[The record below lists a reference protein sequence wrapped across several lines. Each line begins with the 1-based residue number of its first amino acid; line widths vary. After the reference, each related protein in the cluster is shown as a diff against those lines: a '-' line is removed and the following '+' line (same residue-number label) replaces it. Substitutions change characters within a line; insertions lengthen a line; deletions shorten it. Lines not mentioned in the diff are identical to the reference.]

1 MHKQAF
7 DRSSVDQYVEA
18 IRQQLGS
25 AALSDATARA
35 AAQVP
40 GEGDP
45 AAKVSAALPRVGA
58 AGPPATSAAA
68 GTRAPVRASAP
79 PSSGGDQGGLVPYLS
94 RDPMVSL
101 VQSAVEGALHDRG
114 VPADVPEGGGLWE
127 KIVRLIQGLLHP
139 GNFSPSDPDWI
150 IKIAE
155 SMLGHLA
162 KGNHPFNPRP
172 AEHPISDTARLIV
185 VGDWGTGLPRAQ
197 MVAKYMA
204 EEVAEALAQG
214 RQAHVIHLGDVYYS
228 GLASEVQRHVLAY
241 WPVTRAQ
248 AGPGVTSWSLNGNHD
263 MYSGGFGYFDTLLAD
278 PRFAAQHSADGAA
291 TSFFRLTSPSWDFV
305 ALDTSWD
312 TDVLS
317 QGASAVLQDPQAD
330 FVASVARD
338 SNRKLVLLSHHQ
350 LVTAYDH
357 ADIGT
362 VLPGRLG
369 PVLDSGRVTAWWWGH
384 EHRCMSFKASGGVPF
399 PRCVGHGGVPVL
411 QVYTAG
417 EQVPAPGAWEPSSF
431 LDQGGQH
438 WARFGFTVLD
448 LAADRMHVRYRD
460 ETGAQVH
467 AEDIA

>member
-7 DRSSVDQYVEA
+7 DRGSVDQYVEA
-18 IRQQLGS
+18 VRQQLGS
-25 AALSDATARA
+25 GALAELTAQA
-35 AAQVP
+35 AAQIP
-40 GEGDP
+40 GQADP
-45 AAKVSAALPRVGA
+45 AAKVSAALPRG
-58 AGPPATSAAA
+58 
-68 GTRAPVRASAP
+68 AP
-79 PSSGGDQGGLVPYLS
+79 PSSGGDQGDAVPYLS
-94 RDPMVSL
+94 RDPVVSL

-114 VPADVPEGGGLWE
+114 VPADTPEGGWWE
-127 KIVRLIQGLLHP
+127 RVVRLIQGLLHP
-139 GNFSPSDPDWI
+139 GNFSPSDPDWV

-155 SMLGHLA
+155 SMLVHLA

-172 AEHPISDTARLIV
+172 AEHPISDTARLVV
-185 VGDWGTGLPRAQ
+185 VGDWGTGLPRAHA
-197 MVAKYMA
+197 VARYMA
-204 EEVAEALAQG
+204 EEVTGALAQG

-228 GLASEVQRHVLAY
+228 GLASEVQRHVLAC

-248 AGPGVTSWSLNGNHD
+248 AGSGVTSWSLNGNHD

-278 PRFAAQHSADGAA
+278 PRFAAQHSADGAG
-291 TSFFRLTSPSWDFV
+291 TSFFRLTSPSWEFV
-305 ALDTSWD
+305 GLDTSWD
-312 TDVLS
+312 SDVLS
-317 QGASAVLQDPQAD
+317 KGASAVLQDPQAD

-338 SNRKLVLLSHHQ
+338 SRRKLVLLSHHQ

-362 VLPGRLG
+362 VLPAKLG
-369 PVLDSGRVTAWWWGH
+369 PVLASGRVTAWWWGH
-384 EHRCMSFKASGGVPF
+384 EHRCMIFKAAGGVPF

-417 EQVPAPGAWEPSSF
+417 DQVPAPGSWEPAGF

-467 AEDIA
+467 EEDIA